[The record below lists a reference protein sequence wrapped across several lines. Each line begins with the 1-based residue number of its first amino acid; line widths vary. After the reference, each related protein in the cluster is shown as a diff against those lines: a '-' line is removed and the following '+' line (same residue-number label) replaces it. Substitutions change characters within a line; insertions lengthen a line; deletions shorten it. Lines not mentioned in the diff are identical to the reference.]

1 MVTGWRDEFVALAGR
16 VIVLGGF
23 WSLVSLI
30 LRPLR
35 WARWIDDLFGL
46 VNLPAGPSL
55 FSTVLLFVIGGAVRR
70 RMKITLW
77 LLLAFQGVAALQ
89 LLGAALQLALNRNE
103 ARQVRPIEAAEL
115 LVNLPLTV
123 LLVVL
128 LWRSRGAFT
137 SRLEPGARWRALG
150 VLAAGLIIS
159 VSVTLALTLSFPDT
173 LTGVGQKLVWA
184 IRVSAR
190 RRAERHRGGLARPA
204 RPPLDRRAV
213 AACCRRWRWCWPR

>member
-1 MVTGWRDEFVALAGR
+1 MVLREAVARPVATPVEPPQPPVVTGWRDEFVALAGR

-77 LLLAFQGVAALQ
+77 LLLAFQIVYVMSPNG
-89 LLGAALQLALNRNE
+89 
-103 ARQVRPIEAAEL
+103 
-115 LVNLPLTV
+115 
-123 LLVVL
+123 
-128 LWRSRGAFT
+128 RSST
-137 SRLEPGARWRALG
+137 SQPTT
-150 VLAAGLIIS
+150 AG
-159 VSVTLALTLSFPDT
+159 
-173 LTGVGQKLVWA
+173 
-184 IRVSAR
+184 
-190 RRAERHRGGLARPA
+190 
-204 RPPLDRRAV
+204 
-213 AACCRRWRWCWPR
+213 